1 MELIIVSGLSG
12 AGKST
17 GVKVLEDLGYYCV
30 DNMPVFLLDN
40 FVDLCRQTGSLQ
52 KVALVIDSRG
62 SHFFGHLE
70 ESLRYLREQNS
81 DCKILYFEAD
91 DRTLENRYKETRR
104 AHPLQS
110 DGISTREAIRKE
122 RDMLAPL
129 RSRADFVVDSTGLTV
144 TQLRQRM
151 TDLFLGTGERGM
163 RIHVMSFGFKY
174 GIPTDADLVI
184 DVRCLPNPF
193 YVDEL
198 RELTGLD
205 KPIVD
210 YVMPREETQGFVKRF
225 EELLSYMIPLY
236 SNEGK
241 STLQIAVGCTGG
253 KHRSVAL
260 AEHFHQFITD
270 AGYGSSVSHRDIKKR

>member
-104 AHPLQS
+104 AHPLQTE
-110 DGISTREAIRKE
+110 GISTREAIRKE